1 MCKEIQA
8 KRKTFC
14 LCEGKREKKKK
25 KSFAGWHSNLE
36 SNCIK
41 PTTLKCLR
49 EWKSRLGKKKQKQR
63 CHMFLLRLSFEW
75 RMLFIIYLPLAI
87 AVWTQFP
94 LNRRMGFMDP
104 DYPEVVKIQLVWQ
117 LEKKTVGASTD
128 VKGEEEKLLIAAL
141 LNLRLDG
148 TDISCL
154 LEVKYV
160 EQESCQSHRR
170 GWLHV

>member
-1 MCKEIQA
+1 
-8 KRKTFC
+8 
-14 LCEGKREKKKK
+14 
-25 KSFAGWHSNLE
+25 
-36 SNCIK
+36 
-41 PTTLKCLR
+41 
-49 EWKSRLGKKKQKQR
+49 
-63 CHMFLLRLSFEW
+63 
-75 RMLFIIYLPLAI
+75 
-87 AVWTQFP
+87 
-94 LNRRMGFMDP
+94 MGFMDP
-104 DYPEVVKIQLVWQ
+104 DYPEVVKIQPVWQ

-148 TDISCL
+148 TGISCL